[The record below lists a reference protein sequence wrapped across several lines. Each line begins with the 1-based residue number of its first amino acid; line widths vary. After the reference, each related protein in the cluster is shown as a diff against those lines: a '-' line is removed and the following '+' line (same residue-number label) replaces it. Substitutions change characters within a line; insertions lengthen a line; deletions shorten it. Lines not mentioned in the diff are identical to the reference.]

1 METFSSKRL
10 NNINLFQISKLY
22 CSCVQDTT
30 DLAEGYIINQEATGL
45 GTVCTS
51 TKPFQVCF
59 KTDDVEGALGAQSEG
74 MSQFK

>member
-1 METFSSKRL
+1 MNK
-10 NNINLFQISKLY
+10 IDLFQISNFY

-30 DLAEGYIINQEATGL
+30 TLANGYLVNTEATGL

-59 KTDDVEGALGAQSEG
+59 KTDDVEGALGDQSEG
-74 MSQFK
+74 MS